1 MNNRKRTALCLLGA
15 ALCVF
20 MAFGAALALGR
31 YPITPAALLAG
42 DAMAVRT
49 FTVLRLPRAVM
60 ALIGGFG
67 LGAAGFVYQTVFR
80 NPLASP
86 DIIGVSSGASVGA
99 AFAILF
105 VSSGALSTTV
115 CAFAGGLAA
124 VFLSLELAAAAPGR
138 SKMSLVLAGIAVHAL
153 AQTLLM
159 LLKLTADP
167 EKELASI
174 EYWIMGSLAAVTR
187 SRVWFPVPVV
197 LVCCA
202 AIFALHRQA
211 LLLSIEE
218 GEARLLGVRVGAM
231 RLLLLTLATMTVAA
245 VVSVTGL
252 ISFVGL
258 LAPHSARLLAGHN
271 RRSACLL
278 SGLLGSA
285 LLLAADTLAKTAAST
300 ELPVS
305 IFTSLLGFDFGLMKK
320 HERNAAHG
328 DLFTSGGEAFQN
340 QEIKDPT
347 EGGKFAKGKVIDLI
361 APMIV
366 MIFTAIAT
374 MIWTGYLNGGT
385 NLVED
390 FANCSSSESL
400 VFAGLVT
407 VGFLLLFYL
416 PRRVIGFKDF
426 MNSVPEGGK
435 LMMPPILILVLA
447 WTLKGMTDALGIGD
461 FVRQAVSLNEGL
473 MRFVPLLIFCIAIFI
488 AFSSGTSWGTFAILV
503 PIVVNMFSETDPTM
517 MIVAVSAVLAGAV
530 CGDHISPISDTT
542 IMSSSGAQSNHINH
556 VQTQMQYAMVVVAA
570 CVPGYL
576 IAGFTEN
583 WLITLV
589 SSLAILTAA
598 LLYLRRRSLAEDA
611 RA

>member
-20 MAFGAALALGR
+20 MTFGAALALGR

-67 LGAAGFVYQTVFR
+67 LGVAGFVYQTVFR

-124 VFLSLELAAAAPGR
+124 VFLSLGLAAAAPGR
-138 SKMSLVLAGIAVHAL
+138 SKMSLVLAGIAIHAL

-278 SGLLGSA
+278 SGLLGQHPAAGSRHAGQDGCLHRAAGQHLYLAAGRSVSA
-285 LLLAADTLAKTAAST
+285 LSDPVAGEGCVMMPQTTPPPVGLCVQDLTVRYGTVAVLQGVSFSVPVSGQLIGLLGVNGSGKTTLLKAAAGLLPHTGQCLLDGVPLESLSTRRLAQTVSYIPQQSGISVSLSAREVVLMGFNPRLGVLQSPTAAMRAAADEALRTVGLANKAGQDYLTL
-300 ELPVS
+300 
-305 IFTSLLGFDFGLMKK
+305 
-320 HERNAAHG
+320 
-328 DLFTSGGEAFQN
+328 SGGEKQ
-340 QEIKDPT
+340 
-347 EGGKFAKGKVIDLI
+347 L
-361 APMIV
+361 
-366 MIFTAIAT
+366 
-374 MIWTGYLNGGT
+374 
-385 NLVED
+385 
-390 FANCSSSESL
+390 C
-400 VFAGLVT
+400 
-407 VGFLLLFYL
+407 
-416 PRRVIGFKDF
+416 
-426 MNSVPEGGK
+426 
-435 LMMPPILILVLA
+435 ILA
-447 WTLKGMTDALGIGD
+447 
-461 FVRQAVSLNEGL
+461 R
-473 MRFVPLLIFCIAIFI
+473 
-488 AFSSGTSWGTFAILV
+488 
-503 PIVVNMFSETDPTM
+503 
-517 MIVAVSAVLAGAV
+517 
-530 CGDHISPISDTT
+530 T
-542 IMSSSGAQSNHINH
+542 I
-556 VQTQMQYAMVVVAA
+556 
-570 CVPGYL
+570 
-576 IAGFTEN
+576 
-583 WLITLV
+583 
-589 SSLAILTAA
+589 
-598 LLYLRRRSLAEDA
+598 AEDA
-611 RA
+611 PLLLLDEPDSALDLANRSRMTALLAQLVHTGGKTALVCLHDPALALDSCDILVVLQGGGVAAVLHPRTDPPAVLQAALAAVYGPLELLPVTDCRGRRRLALLPL

>member
-20 MAFGAALALGR
+20 MTFGAALALGR

-67 LGAAGFVYQTVFR
+67 LGVAGFVYQTVFR

-124 VFLSLELAAAAPGR
+124 VFLSLGLAAAAPGR
-138 SKMSLVLAGIAVHAL
+138 SKMSLVLAGIARPAPAAAAKPPHGL

-271 RRSACLL
+271 RRSTCLL

-285 LLLAADTLAKTAAST
+285 LLLAADTLA
-300 ELPVS
+300 VS
-305 IFTSLLGFDFGLMKK
+305 IFTSLLG
-320 HERNAAHG
+320 
-328 DLFTSGGEAFQN
+328 
-340 QEIKDPT
+340 
-347 EGGKFAKGKVIDLI
+347 
-361 APMIV
+361 
-366 MIFTAIAT
+366 
-374 MIWTGYLNGGT
+374 
-385 NLVED
+385 
-390 FANCSSSESL
+390 
-400 VFAGLVT
+400 
-407 VGFLLLFYL
+407 
-416 PRRVIGFKDF
+416 
-426 MNSVPEGGK
+426 VP
-435 LMMPPILILVLA
+435 
-447 WTLKGMTDALGIGD
+447 
-461 FVRQAVSLNEGL
+461 F
-473 MRFVPLLIFCIAIFI
+473 
-488 AFSSGTSWGTFAILV
+488 
-503 PIVVNMFSETDPTM
+503 
-517 MIVAVSAVLAGAV
+517 
-530 CGDHISPISDTT
+530 
-542 IMSSSGAQSNHINH
+542 
-556 VQTQMQYAMVVVAA
+556 
-570 CVPGYL
+570 
-576 IAGFTEN
+576 
-583 WLITLV
+583 
-589 SSLAILTAA
+589 
-598 LLYLRRRSLAEDA
+598 LLYLILQQGRDA
-611 RA
+611 S

>member
-20 MAFGAALALGR
+20 MTFGAALALGR

-67 LGAAGFVYQTVFR
+67 LGVAGFVYQTVFR

-124 VFLSLELAAAAPGR
+124 VFLSLGLAAAAPGR

-218 GEARLLGVRVGAM
+218 GEARLL
-231 RLLLLTLATMTVAA
+231 
-245 VVSVTGL
+245 
-252 ISFVGL
+252 
-258 LAPHSARLLAGHN
+258 AGHN

-305 IFTSLLGFDFGLMKK
+305 IFTSLLG
-320 HERNAAHG
+320 
-328 DLFTSGGEAFQN
+328 
-340 QEIKDPT
+340 
-347 EGGKFAKGKVIDLI
+347 
-361 APMIV
+361 
-366 MIFTAIAT
+366 
-374 MIWTGYLNGGT
+374 
-385 NLVED
+385 
-390 FANCSSSESL
+390 
-400 VFAGLVT
+400 
-407 VGFLLLFYL
+407 
-416 PRRVIGFKDF
+416 
-426 MNSVPEGGK
+426 VP
-435 LMMPPILILVLA
+435 
-447 WTLKGMTDALGIGD
+447 
-461 FVRQAVSLNEGL
+461 F
-473 MRFVPLLIFCIAIFI
+473 
-488 AFSSGTSWGTFAILV
+488 
-503 PIVVNMFSETDPTM
+503 
-517 MIVAVSAVLAGAV
+517 
-530 CGDHISPISDTT
+530 
-542 IMSSSGAQSNHINH
+542 
-556 VQTQMQYAMVVVAA
+556 
-570 CVPGYL
+570 
-576 IAGFTEN
+576 
-583 WLITLV
+583 
-589 SSLAILTAA
+589 
-598 LLYLRRRSLAEDA
+598 LLYLILRPGRDA
-611 RA
+611 S

>member
-60 ALIGGFG
+60 ALVGGFG
-67 LGAAGFVYQTVFR
+67 LGVAGFVYQTVFR

-124 VFLSLELAAAAPGR
+124 VFLSLGLAAAAPGR

-231 RLLLLTLATMTVAA
+231 RLLLLTVAA

-305 IFTSLLGFDFGLMKK
+305 IFTSLLG
-320 HERNAAHG
+320 
-328 DLFTSGGEAFQN
+328 
-340 QEIKDPT
+340 
-347 EGGKFAKGKVIDLI
+347 
-361 APMIV
+361 
-366 MIFTAIAT
+366 
-374 MIWTGYLNGGT
+374 
-385 NLVED
+385 
-390 FANCSSSESL
+390 
-400 VFAGLVT
+400 
-407 VGFLLLFYL
+407 
-416 PRRVIGFKDF
+416 
-426 MNSVPEGGK
+426 VP
-435 LMMPPILILVLA
+435 
-447 WTLKGMTDALGIGD
+447 
-461 FVRQAVSLNEGL
+461 F
-473 MRFVPLLIFCIAIFI
+473 
-488 AFSSGTSWGTFAILV
+488 
-503 PIVVNMFSETDPTM
+503 
-517 MIVAVSAVLAGAV
+517 
-530 CGDHISPISDTT
+530 
-542 IMSSSGAQSNHINH
+542 
-556 VQTQMQYAMVVVAA
+556 
-570 CVPGYL
+570 
-576 IAGFTEN
+576 
-583 WLITLV
+583 
-589 SSLAILTAA
+589 
-598 LLYLRRRSLAEDA
+598 LLYLILRPGRDA
-611 RA
+611 S

>member
-60 ALIGGFG
+60 ALVGGFG

-124 VFLSLELAAAAPGR
+124 VFLSLGLAAAAPGR

-231 RLLLLTLATMTVAA
+231 RLLLLML
-245 VVSVTGL
+245 
-252 ISFVGL
+252 SFVGL
-258 LAPHSARLLAGHN
+258 LAPHSARLLAGHS

-305 IFTSLLGFDFGLMKK
+305 IFTSLLG
-320 HERNAAHG
+320 
-328 DLFTSGGEAFQN
+328 
-340 QEIKDPT
+340 
-347 EGGKFAKGKVIDLI
+347 
-361 APMIV
+361 
-366 MIFTAIAT
+366 
-374 MIWTGYLNGGT
+374 
-385 NLVED
+385 
-390 FANCSSSESL
+390 
-400 VFAGLVT
+400 
-407 VGFLLLFYL
+407 
-416 PRRVIGFKDF
+416 
-426 MNSVPEGGK
+426 VP
-435 LMMPPILILVLA
+435 
-447 WTLKGMTDALGIGD
+447 
-461 FVRQAVSLNEGL
+461 F
-473 MRFVPLLIFCIAIFI
+473 
-488 AFSSGTSWGTFAILV
+488 
-503 PIVVNMFSETDPTM
+503 
-517 MIVAVSAVLAGAV
+517 
-530 CGDHISPISDTT
+530 
-542 IMSSSGAQSNHINH
+542 
-556 VQTQMQYAMVVVAA
+556 
-570 CVPGYL
+570 
-576 IAGFTEN
+576 
-583 WLITLV
+583 
-589 SSLAILTAA
+589 
-598 LLYLRRRSLAEDA
+598 LLYLILRPGRDA
-611 RA
+611 S

>member
-1 MNNRKRTALCLLGA
+1 MT
-15 ALCVF
+15 
-20 MAFGAALALGR
+20 FGAALALGR

-124 VFLSLELAAAAPGR
+124 VFLSLGLAAAAPGR

-258 LAPHSARLLAGHN
+258 LAPHSARLL
-271 RRSACLL
+271 
-278 SGLLGSA
+278 
-285 LLLAADTLAKTAAST
+285 
-300 ELPVS
+300 
-305 IFTSLLGFDFGLMKK
+305 
-320 HERNAAHG
+320 
-328 DLFTSGGEAFQN
+328 
-340 QEIKDPT
+340 
-347 EGGKFAKGKVIDLI
+347 
-361 APMIV
+361 
-366 MIFTAIAT
+366 
-374 MIWTGYLNGGT
+374 
-385 NLVED
+385 
-390 FANCSSSESL
+390 
-400 VFAGLVT
+400 
-407 VGFLLLFYL
+407 VGAQ
-416 PRRVIGFKDF
+416 P
-426 MNSVPEGGK
+426 
-435 LMMPPILILVLA
+435 
-447 WTLKGMTDALGIGD
+447 ALGLPAE
-461 FVRQAVSLNEGL
+461 RA
-473 MRFVPLLIFCIAIFI
+473 
-488 AFSSGTSWGTFAILV
+488 
-503 PIVVNMFSETDPTM
+503 
-517 MIVAVSAVLAGAV
+517 AGQR
-530 CGDHISPISDTT
+530 P
-542 IMSSSGAQSNHINH
+542 
-556 VQTQMQYAMVVVAA
+556 AA
-570 CVPGYL
+570 GGRHTGQDGCL
-576 IAGFTEN
+576 H
-583 WLITLV
+583 
-589 SSLAILTAA
+589 
-598 LLYLRRRSLAEDA
+598 
-611 RA
+611 

>member
-60 ALIGGFG
+60 ALVGGFG
-67 LGAAGFVYQTVFR
+67 LGVAGFVYQTVFR

-124 VFLSLELAAAAPGR
+124 VFLSLG
-138 SKMSLVLAGIAVHAL
+138 LAGIAVHAL

-187 SRVWFPVPVV
+187 SRVWFPVLVV

-258 LAPHSARLLAGHN
+258 LAPHSARLLVGHN

-305 IFTSLLGFDFGLMKK
+305 IFTSLLG
-320 HERNAAHG
+320 
-328 DLFTSGGEAFQN
+328 
-340 QEIKDPT
+340 
-347 EGGKFAKGKVIDLI
+347 
-361 APMIV
+361 
-366 MIFTAIAT
+366 
-374 MIWTGYLNGGT
+374 
-385 NLVED
+385 
-390 FANCSSSESL
+390 
-400 VFAGLVT
+400 
-407 VGFLLLFYL
+407 
-416 PRRVIGFKDF
+416 
-426 MNSVPEGGK
+426 VP
-435 LMMPPILILVLA
+435 
-447 WTLKGMTDALGIGD
+447 
-461 FVRQAVSLNEGL
+461 F
-473 MRFVPLLIFCIAIFI
+473 
-488 AFSSGTSWGTFAILV
+488 
-503 PIVVNMFSETDPTM
+503 
-517 MIVAVSAVLAGAV
+517 
-530 CGDHISPISDTT
+530 
-542 IMSSSGAQSNHINH
+542 
-556 VQTQMQYAMVVVAA
+556 
-570 CVPGYL
+570 
-576 IAGFTEN
+576 
-583 WLITLV
+583 
-589 SSLAILTAA
+589 
-598 LLYLRRRSLAEDA
+598 LLYLILRPGRDA
-611 RA
+611 S

>member
-60 ALIGGFG
+60 ALVGGFG

-124 VFLSLELAAAAPGR
+124 VFLSLGLAAAAPGR

-231 RLLLLTLATMTVAA
+231 LVVAA

-305 IFTSLLGFDFGLMKK
+305 IFTSLLG
-320 HERNAAHG
+320 
-328 DLFTSGGEAFQN
+328 
-340 QEIKDPT
+340 
-347 EGGKFAKGKVIDLI
+347 
-361 APMIV
+361 
-366 MIFTAIAT
+366 
-374 MIWTGYLNGGT
+374 
-385 NLVED
+385 
-390 FANCSSSESL
+390 
-400 VFAGLVT
+400 
-407 VGFLLLFYL
+407 
-416 PRRVIGFKDF
+416 
-426 MNSVPEGGK
+426 VP
-435 LMMPPILILVLA
+435 
-447 WTLKGMTDALGIGD
+447 
-461 FVRQAVSLNEGL
+461 F
-473 MRFVPLLIFCIAIFI
+473 
-488 AFSSGTSWGTFAILV
+488 
-503 PIVVNMFSETDPTM
+503 
-517 MIVAVSAVLAGAV
+517 
-530 CGDHISPISDTT
+530 
-542 IMSSSGAQSNHINH
+542 
-556 VQTQMQYAMVVVAA
+556 
-570 CVPGYL
+570 
-576 IAGFTEN
+576 
-583 WLITLV
+583 
-589 SSLAILTAA
+589 
-598 LLYLRRRSLAEDA
+598 LLYLILRPGRDA
-611 RA
+611 S